1 MKKLFDFAFS
11 IAGLVILSPLFLV
24 ISVWIKLD
32 SKGSVFYKQ
41 VRVGKNNSDF
51 KLYKFRTMRT
61 DSDKSGLLTVGGRDP
76 RITGAGYF
84 LRKFKMDE
92 LPQLFNIAAGEMSF
106 VGPRPEVR
114 KYVDMY
120 NDEQRKVLSVLP
132 GITDVASI
140 KYRNENEL
148 LEKAEDPESY
158 YIESIMPDK
167 LKLNLDYI
175 EQRSFTNDIKVIF
188 KTLAAITGQK
198 SQK

>member
-84 LRKFKMDE
+84 LRKFKLDE

-114 KYVDMY
+114 KYVDLY

-158 YIESIMPDK
+158 YIGSIMPDK

-175 EQRSFTNDIKVIF
+175 EHRSFTNDIKVIL
-188 KTLAAITGQK
+188 KTLTAITGQK

>member
-41 VRVGKNNSDF
+41 VRVGKNSSDF

-84 LRKFKMDE
+84 LRKFKLDE

-188 KTLAAITGQK
+188 KTLTAITGQK

>member
-1 MKKLFDFAFS
+1 MKKLFDFVFS